1 MDADAAA
8 RHSSRLLAILSVAP
22 PRLMNG
28 ASHAPLTNHADL
40 TQCGLTEWC
49 YFSMQPEREV
59 DPPSRMRHQKAYCV
73 CRQIHAETAASHR
86 AVPIGAFE
94 TALDVGTS
102 AVGRFRAAVGHGIC
116 RAVSGAP
123 PPLETPNS
131 GGWDTPGFVVASPWF
146 TITSRRLDPAF
157 PKLYQWYATPLLFSK
172 PAFVKI

>member
-40 TQCGLTEWC
+40 TQCGLAEWC

-73 CRQIHAETAASHR
+73 CRQIHAQTAANHHV
-86 AVPIGAFE
+86 VPIGVCASAPDVRQG
-94 TALDVGTS
+94 ALG
-102 AVGRFRAAVGHGIC
+102 GRRARLDGVNSCFG
-116 RAVSGAP
+116 SGEPSFASLCKVATLRP
-123 PPLETPNS
+123 R
-131 GGWDTPGFVVASPWF
+131 PGFFWPQWVH
-146 TITSRRLDPAF
+146 PA
-157 PKLYQWYATPLLFSK
+157 
-172 PAFVKI
+172 